1 MSRLDALP
9 ADQRAVLQLLLKQ
22 GKSYGDLAGLL
33 RISDDTVRARAHTA
47 LDALAP
53 AGGSAVPE
61 HRREE
66 LGDYLLG
73 QQTASQ
79 RAASR
84 AYLDDDGDAR
94 AWARGVTAE
103 LRPLGGDALPEIPAD
118 GAEVDEAF
126 VALDARRTA
135 HEGHQRSSRLGG
147 ILLLVGLGIAV
158 AVVVVLIVS
167 GGSDSG
173 DSAAVST
180 STPAAS
186 STATTST
193 STSEP
198 QVVAQINMTPPGGGT
213 KPLGVANVVQQNG
226 QTALAIAAQDLAPS
240 TSTSFYA
247 VWLYSG
253 PNKAKR
259 LGFAPAVGKNG
270 NLKAVTQV
278 PADFA
283 TYAQLVI
290 TKETAKAPTQP
301 GPIQLAG
308 RLPSS

>member
-53 AGGSAVPE
+53 AGTSGLPD

-84 AYLDDDGDAR
+84 VYLDDTPEAR
-94 AWARGVTAE
+94 AWARGVATE

-118 GAEVDEAF
+118 AAEVDEAF
-126 VALDARRTA
+126 DALDARREARATQ
-135 HEGHQRSSRLGG
+135 QRSSKLGG
-147 ILLLVGLGIAV
+147 VLLLIGLGIAV

-167 GGSDSG
+167 GGSDDK
-173 DSAAVST
+173 DSPSVAAKTQTTADGT
-180 STPAAS
+180 ST
-186 STATTST
+186 TATT
-193 STSEP
+193 P
-198 QVVAQINMTPPGGGT
+198 QVVAQINLVPPGGGR
-213 KPLGVANVVQQNG
+213 KPLGVANVVTQAG
-226 QTALAIAAQDLAPS
+226 KVALAIAAQDMPPSS
-240 TSTSFYA
+240 TSSFYA
-247 VWLYSG
+247 VWLYTS
-253 PNKAKR
+253 PTKAKR
-259 LGFAPAVGKNG
+259 LGFAPAVKKDGV
-270 NLKAVTQV
+270 LQAVAQV
-278 PADFA
+278 PADF
-283 TYAQLVI
+283 TDYAQLVI
-290 TKETAKAPTQP
+290 TKETAKAPKQP
-301 GPIQLAG
+301 GTIVLG
-308 RLPSS
+308 GKLPKA